1 MDRLFCMQVFVR
13 VVERGAFVHAAETMG
28 VSRATATAAVAQLE
42 KRLGTRLLNRTTR
55 RLSLT
60 EEGRSYYRECV
71 DILEQVAA
79 AEDGLGDTRH
89 CPRGKLRVSVPQSF
103 VDGVFYPALV
113 DFLKQYPQL
122 EVDIDVSDRAVN
134 LIEDGID
141 CAIRGLEV
149 PADAH
154 LVARPLSAAN
164 WGTCAAPG
172 YLVTHGRPRSIEDL
186 ADHQCIRFV
195 SPSSGRPLRWT
206 FRDDGKITQVAVRG
220 KLRLTSFDACIEAA
234 VAGAGIVQTP
244 DALAVTAV
252 QNGQLLPVLLDYVAP
267 APPLLIIYP
276 GNRYLTAKVR
286 AFCEHMSS
294 VFPAEGW
301 WHQIATAAAR
311 REASAQDVAANAMV
325 AVRAAQSTG
334 TEAGTGAGA
343 PS

>member
-13 VVERGAFVHAAETMG
+13 VVERGAFVHAAESLG
-28 VSRATATAAVAQLE
+28 VSRATVTAAVAQLE

-60 EEGRSYYRECV
+60 DEGRSYYRDCV
-71 DILEQVAA
+71 DILDQVAA
-79 AEDGLGDTRH
+79 AEEGLSDTRQ

-113 DFLKQYPQL
+113 RFLGLYPLL
-122 EVDIDVSDRAVN
+122 EVEIDASDRAVN

-141 CAIRGLEV
+141 CAIRGLEI

-164 WGTCAAPG
+164 WVTCAAPA
-172 YLVTHGRPRSIEDL
+172 YLAVHGSPRTVEDL

-195 SPSSGRPLRWT
+195 SQTSGRPLRWT
-206 FRDDGKITQVAVRG
+206 FGGDSKVMHYPSRSR
-220 KLRLTSFDACIEAA
+220 LRLTSFDACIDAA
-234 VAGAGIVQTP
+234 IAGAGIVQAP
-244 DALAVTAV
+244 DALVVTAV
-252 QNGQLLPVLLDYVAP
+252 QDGRLLPVLLDCVAP

-286 AFCEHMSS
+286 VFCEHMSS
-294 VFPAEGW
+294 AFPAEGW
-301 WHQIATAAAR
+301 WHRIAEAVQHRAATSH
-311 REASAQDVAANAMV
+311 ELPTDVVAD
-325 AVRAAQSTG
+325 AVRAAQES
-334 TEAGTGAGA
+334 ASRARGAA
-343 PS
+343 A